1 MKLKITIPE
10 YISIA
15 NFRRLSTLE
24 HLSGFEKLIEVVH
37 LFTDIDKDE
46 IRKWDIDSISQVS
59 KDLVEPMNTKEEF
72 YPVLEFNGTLYGYSS
87 IKKMSLGEYI
97 DLERLCK
104 DPVENLETI
113 AAILYRPITKNK
125 LTSLKYQVKNGIKVA
140 RGQQENI
147 FKYYEI
153 EDYDVSKRDMR
164 ADEFKAFPIQYING
178 AMSFFLATAVISSN
192 NMKASSATKAEMK
205 WMKIAENQLLKHL
218 TSIGGGLQ
226 QFINSQKP
234 VSLQSQEVKVLQ
246 N

>member
-1 MKLKITIPE
+1 MKLQITIPE

-15 NFRRLSTLE
+15 NFKRLSTLE
-24 HLSGFEKLIEVVH
+24 HLSGFEKLIETIH
-37 LFTDIDKDE
+37 LFTDINHDE
-46 IRKWDIDSISQVS
+46 IRKWDLDSISQIS
-59 KDLVEPMNTKEEF
+59 KDLVKPMDTKDEF
-72 YPVLEFNGTLYGYSS
+72 YPILEFKGTLYGYSS
-87 IKKMSLGEYI
+87 LKKMTLGEYI

-140 RGQQENI
+140 RGEHENV

-153 EDYDVSKRDMR
+153 EDYNVESRDRR
-164 ADEFKAFPIQYING
+164 AEEFKSFPLQFING

-192 NMKASSATKAEMK
+192 STQASSVTKEEMK
-205 WMKIAENQLLKHL
+205 WMKIAENQLLSHL

-226 QFINSQKP
+226 QFINSQNP
-234 VSLQSQEVKVLQ
+234 TSLQSQEVKVSLS
-246 N
+246 